1 MVARYKGH
9 RSELDLPSLSALVFT
24 GCFSPYDWPSKDTS
38 LWGGPT
44 TYKAC
49 QFEMWKQMFDPRSA
63 TFVLAKMGSD
73 TITTA
78 TLLSPATS
86 ARWCS
91 SPFAGLKV
99 KSMGSSVR

>member
-9 RSELDLPSLSALVFT
+9 RSELDVAFAICLGLHRMLLAIRLAIERHIAV
-24 GCFSPYDWPSKDTS
+24 
-38 LWGGPT
+38 GGEPT
-44 TYKAC
+44 TGKVC
-49 QFEMWKQMFDPRSA
+49 QFEMWKQMFDTRSA
-63 TFVLAKMGSD
+63 TFVLAKMGSG

-86 ARWCS
+86 ARYCS

-99 KSMGSSVR
+99 KSMGSSL